1 MFTSFHR
8 ISAASLLLLAT
19 ALPSQAETLRWLTQT
34 QSHNAQYP
42 VEMAAI
48 EAIGATGVTVERNE
62 FQVLGLNLADSLTR
76 RLRRVS
82 AWHHTGRLRRERR
95 SFPRRHRPDRRVHQ
109 HG

>member
-62 FQVLGLNLADSLTR
+62 FQILGLNLADSL
-76 RLRRVS
+76 RLVGS
-82 AWHHTGRLRRERR
+82 GAFQLGTTQVAP
-95 SFPRRHRPDRRVHQ
+95 PRKTILSSKAST
-109 HG
+109 